1 MSICH
6 DQAEAWFNH
15 RRRDRPSRRLFVA
28 VAGGRGFTVIET
40 LFVVAL
46 AVTLVGIA
54 VPATLGGLEETRT
67 RTAARYVAAR
77 IRLARA
83 MAATRSRTI
92 GLRFERV
99 GDEYVFGVY
108 EDGDRDGIRTADID
122 RGVDRLLEPAER
134 LTESFPGVRFG
145 FLEGVPAMGEDAG
158 DGDPIRA
165 GASGILT
172 LSPGGTATSATL
184 YICGRTRSQYAVRVL
199 GTTGRT
205 RVFQFDRATST
216 WIEK

>member
-1 MSICH
+1 MG
-6 DQAEAWFNH
+6 
-15 RRRDRPSRRLFVA
+15 
-28 VAGGRGFTVIET
+28 AGGRGRRDRASRRPFVPARCVRGFTVVET

-46 AVTLVGIA
+46 VVTLIGIA
-54 VPATLGGLEETRT
+54 VPVTLEGLEETRT
-67 RTAARYVAAR
+67 RTAARYLAAR

-99 GDEYVFGVY
+99 EDEYAFGVY

-122 RGVDRLLEPAER
+122 RGVDRLVEPVER
-134 LTESFPGVRFG
+134 LATSFPGVRFG
-145 FLEGVPAMGEDAG
+145 FLEGVPAMGEDAT
-158 DGDPIRA
+158 DGDAVRA
-165 GASGILT
+165 GASDILT
-172 LSPGGTATSATL
+172 LSPSGTATSATL
-184 YICGRTRSQYAVRVL
+184 YLCGQTRSQYAVRVL

-205 RVFQFDRATST
+205 RVFQFNRATSI